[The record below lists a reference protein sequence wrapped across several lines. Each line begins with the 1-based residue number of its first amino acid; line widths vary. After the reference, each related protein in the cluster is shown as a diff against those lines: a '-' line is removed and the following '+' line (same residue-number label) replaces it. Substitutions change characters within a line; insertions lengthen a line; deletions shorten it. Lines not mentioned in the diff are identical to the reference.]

1 MQRRSDTAAHTAT
14 ASAAVA
20 AGNLRLESIPAL
32 REAGVRTEH
41 WSTAQQ
47 LARRRVLSRL
57 LQALFREALLS
68 ADQLIADTRADV
80 TLLPIWQQRV
90 LLRFTGLRPG
100 ALGSWTLTGDV
111 AVLAHGRPPTPIEHP
126 SALLHWLAPMLDMGD
141 AAEAH
146 RLAAI
151 GRL

>member
-14 ASAAVA
+14 ASAVVA

-57 LQALFREALLS
+57 QQALFREALLS
-68 ADQLIADTRADV
+68 ADQL
-80 TLLPIWQQRV
+80 
-90 LLRFTGLRPG
+90 
-100 ALGSWTLTGDV
+100 
-111 AVLAHGRPPTPIEHP
+111 
-126 SALLHWLAPMLDMGD
+126 
-141 AAEAH
+141 
-146 RLAAI
+146 
-151 GRL
+151 